1 MHPFRE
7 QQKDALKERAKE
19 EIVNLENTLLNKYN
33 DPEHPDQIYVTYGS
47 EVVFKHI

>member
-1 MHPFRE
+1 MHTFRE

-33 DPEHPDQIYVTYGS
+33 DPEHP
-47 EVVFKHI
+47 